1 MRKKMN
7 KDNLP
12 VLISAILFT
21 LVFIGMI
28 VNLGWFVEK
37 DRERSIALQTV
48 VGEMYNGFYF
58 YGQSGYERRELR
70 TASGERGTTI
80 LTQIQQILLEAGKL
94 VYSDNGRYGSA
105 RLRSLGDSFFFKAD
119 DKMPCAEIYS
129 HFLDYRTWPML
140 SERDALEQLMREGV
154 DSGCWVAYK
163 RSEDPTDSL
172 PAEFYS
178 DQKPL
183 PISVQL
189 LNGGY
194 SLMTMAGAKK
204 RGWTKSDAV
213 PNEKVKEAIRTVMAS
228 TGAATV
234 ADLTHVVQ
242 SQHANATEEQVQDNI
257 RDLIQS
263 GGFSLYAGQAQQ
275 KSRPAELVT
284 SFGAYN
290 HAIRQDEVLISR
302 AEETERGWNTVERG
316 VKLENQEGAAKLKGI
331 LGKLGSLYTRGGA
344 LSDVDDLYI
353 SDLRLLSGATIAVH
367 IEGATAQD
375 MRRLDEFFQ
384 DLANVAKFTDRTEAD
399 IHIRHPQENCALVKE
414 LKK

>member
-1 MRKKMN
+1 
-7 KDNLP
+7 
-12 VLISAILFT
+12 
-21 LVFIGMI
+21 
-28 VNLGWFVEK
+28 
-37 DRERSIALQTV
+37 
-48 VGEMYNGFYF
+48 
-58 YGQSGYERRELR
+58 
-70 TASGERGTTI
+70 
-80 LTQIQQILLEAGKL
+80 
-94 VYSDNGRYGSA
+94 
-105 RLRSLGDSFFFKAD
+105 
-119 DKMPCAEIYS
+119 
-129 HFLDYRTWPML
+129 
-140 SERDALEQLMREGV
+140 
-154 DSGCWVAYK
+154 
-163 RSEDPTDSL
+163 
-172 PAEFYS
+172 
-178 DQKPL
+178 
-183 PISVQL
+183 
-189 LNGGY
+189 
-194 SLMTMAGAKK
+194 MTMAGAKK

-242 SQHANATEEQVQDNI
+242 SQHANATDEQVQDNI

-275 KSRPAELVT
+275 KSRPTELVT